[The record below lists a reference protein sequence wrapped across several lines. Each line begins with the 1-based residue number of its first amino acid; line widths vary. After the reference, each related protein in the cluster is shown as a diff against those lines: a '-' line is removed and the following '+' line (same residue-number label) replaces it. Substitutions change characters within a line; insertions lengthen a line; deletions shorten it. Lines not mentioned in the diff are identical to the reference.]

1 MKVNDM
7 DFIKNLKFNEQGL
20 IPAIAQDVS
29 SGEVLM
35 MAWMNEESLK
45 LTMDTGYAT
54 YYSRS
59 RKEFW
64 KKGDTSGNVQKVI
77 SMKYDCDG
85 DTILMLV
92 DQTGAA
98 CHTGSKSC
106 FFNDIVGE
114 KQVPAKI
121 LDDVYKV
128 ILDRKA
134 NPKEGSYTNY
144 LLDKGIRKTCKKVGE
159 EATETVIGAIA
170 NDTDNVRYEVADLLY
185 HLSVLLVQC
194 DLTWDDIFAELEKRR

>member
-1 MKVNDM
+1 MNM
-7 DFIKNLKFNEQGL
+7 DFINKLTFNEQGL
-20 IPAIAQDVS
+20 IPAIAQDAA

-45 LTMDTGYAT
+45 ITIDSGYAT

-59 RKEFW
+59 RQELW
-64 KKGDTSGNVQKVI
+64 KKGETSGHVQKIV

-85 DTILMLV
+85 DTLLLLV
-92 DQTGAA
+92 EQTGVA

-106 FFNDIVGE
+106 FFNDVMGD
-114 KQVPAKI
+114 KQISAKI
-121 LDDVYKV
+121 LDDVFKV

-144 LLDKGIRKTCKKVGE
+144 LLEKGLNKTCKKVGE
-159 EATETVIGAIA
+159 EASEIIIGAVSG
-170 NDTDNVRYEVADLLY
+170 DKENVSYETADLLY

-194 DLTWDDIFAELEKRR
+194 DLTWDDVFGELEKRR

>member
-1 MKVNDM
+1 MELM
-7 DFIKNLKFNEQGL
+7 KNLKFNEQGL

-45 LTMDTGYAT
+45 LTMDSGYAT

-59 RKEFW
+59 RQELW
-64 KKGDTSGNVQKVI
+64 KKGATSGHVQKVV
-77 SMKYDCDG
+77 SLKYDCDG

-92 DQTGAA
+92 EQTGVA
-98 CHTGSKSC
+98 CHTGKKSC
-106 FFNDIVGE
+106 FFNEVMDE
-114 KQVPAKI
+114 KQIPAKI
-121 LDDVYKV
+121 LDDVFKV
-128 ILDRKA
+128 IMDRKA

-144 LLDKGIRKTCKKVGE
+144 LLDKGIHKTCKKVGE
-159 EATETVIGAIA
+159 EATETVIGAVSG
-170 NDTDNVRYEVADLLY
+170 DTDNVRYEVADLLY

-194 DLTWDDIFAELEKRR
+194 DLTWDDVFGELEKRR

>member
-1 MKVNDM
+1 M
-7 DFIKNLKFNEQGL
+7 DTSKLKFNEQGL
-20 IPAIAQDVS
+20 IPAIAQDAS

-35 MAWMNEESLK
+35 MAWMNEDSLK

-59 RKEFW
+59 RKELW
-64 KKGDTSGNVQKVI
+64 KKGETSGHVQKVV

-85 DTILMLV
+85 DTLLLLV
-92 DQTGAA
+92 EQTGVA
-98 CHTGSKSC
+98 CHTGEKSC
-106 FFNDIVGE
+106 FFNDIMGE

-121 LDDVYKV
+121 LDDVYKI
-128 ILDRKA
+128 ILDRRE

-159 EATETVIGAIA
+159 EASETIIGAVA
-170 NDTDNVRYEVADLLY
+170 GDTDNVRYEVADLLY

-194 DLTWDDIFAELEKRR
+194 NLTWDDIFTELEKRR

>member
-1 MKVNDM
+1 ME
-7 DFIKNLKFNEQGL
+7 FIKNLKFNEQGL
-20 IPAIAQDVS
+20 IPAIAQDAS

-45 LTMDTGYAT
+45 LTIDTGYAT
-54 YYSRS
+54 YWSRS
-59 RKEFW
+59 RSELW
-64 KKGDTSGNVQKVI
+64 KKGDTSGHVQKVV

-85 DTILMLV
+85 DTLLMLV
-92 DQTGAA
+92 EQTGVA
-98 CHTGSKSC
+98 CHTGEKSC
-106 FFNDIVGE
+106 FFNNVMDD

-128 ILDRKA
+128 ILDRRE

-159 EATETVIGAIA
+159 EATETVIGAVA

-194 DLTWDDIFAELEKRR
+194 DLTWDDIFKELEKRR

>member
-1 MKVNDM
+1 MKVKDM

-20 IPAIAQDVS
+20 IPAIAQDAS

-59 RKEFW
+59 RKELW

>member
-1 MKVNDM
+1 MNMEFVN
-7 DFIKNLKFNEQGL
+7 KLKFNEQGL
-20 IPAIAQDVS
+20 IPAIAQDVT

-45 LTMDTGYAT
+45 LTLDTGFAT
-54 YYSRS
+54 YWSRS
-59 RKEFW
+59 RSEIW
-64 KKGDTSGNVQKVI
+64 KKGDTSGHVQKVV

-92 DQTGAA
+92 EQTGAA
-98 CHTGSKSC
+98 CHTGEISC
-106 FFNDIVGE
+106 FFNNIMED

-128 ILDRKA
+128 IIDRKE

-159 EATETVIGAIA
+159 EATETVIGAVA

-194 DLTWDDIFAELEKRR
+194 DLTWDDIFHELEKRR

>member
-1 MKVNDM
+1 M
-7 DFIKNLKFNEQGL
+7 DFVTNLKFNEQGL
-20 IPAIAQDVS
+20 IPAIAQDAS

-59 RKEFW
+59 RKELW
-64 KKGDTSGNVQKVI
+64 KKGATSGHVQKVI

-92 DQTGAA
+92 EQTGAA
-98 CHTGSKSC
+98 CHTGNKSC
-106 FFNDIVGE
+106 FFKDIIGK

-121 LDDVYKV
+121 LDDVYEV

-134 NPKEGSYTNY
+134 SPKEGSYTNY

-194 DLTWDDIFAELEKRR
+194 DLTWDDIFTELEKRR

>member
-1 MKVNDM
+1 MEFMN
-7 DFIKNLKFNEQGL
+7 NLKFNEQGL
-20 IPAIAQDVS
+20 IPAIAQDAA

-45 LTMDTGYAT
+45 MTMDTGYAT

-59 RKEFW
+59 RGKLW
-64 KKGDTSGNVQKVI
+64 KKGETSGNVQKVA

-85 DTILMLV
+85 DTLLLLV
-92 DQTGAA
+92 EQTGPA
-98 CHTGSKSC
+98 CHTGEKSC
-106 FFNDIVGE
+106 FFNNIIGE
-114 KQVPAKI
+114 KKVPAKI
-121 LDDVYKV
+121 IDDIYKV
-128 ILDRKA
+128 ILDRRE

-159 EATETVIGAIA
+159 EASETIIGAIA
-170 NDTDNVRYEVADLLY
+170 GDTDNVRYEVADLLY

-194 DLTWDDIFAELEKRR
+194 GLTWEDIYAELEKRR

>member
-1 MKVNDM
+1 M
-7 DFIKNLKFNEQGL
+7 DFVTNLKFNEQGL
-20 IPAIAQDVS
+20 IPAIAQDAS

-59 RKEFW
+59 RKELW
-64 KKGDTSGNVQKVI
+64 KKGATSGHVQKVI

-92 DQTGAA
+92 EQTGAA
-98 CHTGSKSC
+98 CHTGNKSC
-106 FFNDIVGE
+106 FFNDIIGK

-121 LDDVYKV
+121 LDDVYEV

-134 NPKEGSYTNY
+134 SPKEGSYTNY

-194 DLTWDDIFAELEKRR
+194 DLTWDDIFTELEKRR